1 MRGSLSP
8 LAEGVETRGEMQ
20 FLRDIGIEL
29 MQGYYF
35 AKPGFESLP
44 EVDFDG
50 C

>member
-1 MRGSLSP
+1 
-8 LAEGVETRGEMQ
+8 MQ

-44 EVDFDG
+44 EVNFSILD
-50 C
+50 

>member
-1 MRGSLSP
+1 
-8 LAEGVETRGEMQ
+8 MQ

-29 MQGYYF
+29 MQGDYF

-44 EVDFDG
+44 VVDFDG